1 MNEVW
6 KIKRSIRKKK
16 KTPPNGNRHI
26 PFFSFTLLILLLRNH
41 PQRALSSTRGE
52 MLGIGVANCGRYGG
66 GDTADDVVYIEDHR
80 ILTMLWVK
88 RKIKDSDEDEAAC
101 PTAVCG

>member
-1 MNEVW
+1 
-6 KIKRSIRKKK
+6 
-16 KTPPNGNRHI
+16 
-26 PFFSFTLLILLLRNH
+26 
-41 PQRALSSTRGE
+41 

-66 GDTADDVVYIEDHR
+66 GDTADDVVYVEDHC